1 MPIGFRAKQRGSS
14 DDSKRPSNIY
24 KHEWVLADG
33 KERVMSGILGTKEML
48 DKVQDLK
55 EQTLLNGFRKTE
67 DVDKFF
73 DENWMHILDIL
84 DDALYE
90 YLNK

>member
-1 MPIGFRAKQRGSS
+1 
-14 DDSKRPSNIY
+14 
-24 KHEWVLADG
+24 
-33 KERVMSGILGTKEML
+33 MSGILGTKEML

-90 YLNK
+90 YLNE